1 MYELIEKLVNVY
13 GPSGRETKVA
23 DIIEALIKPCVDTVT
38 RDDLGNLICVKQG
51 SAAAP
56 KRIMLSA
63 HMDHIGFI
71 VVAVEKA
78 GYLRVMPVGGISL
91 AVSRTRHVYFANG
104 VQGVI
109 VQEPVK
115 EGETPAMKHMFVD
128 IGAKDGD
135 EALTMVQ
142 LGDMAVY
149 SNDCFR
155 LGQHRVAAP
164 AMDDRVACALLV
176 SVLQAL
182 PAKTQNTI
190 IAVFST
196 QEEVG
201 CRGAKTAAYGIDPEI
216 GIALDVTANGDT
228 PETKLPAVKLGEGAA
243 IKIMDKGSI
252 SNPDLV
258 NELLEAGREAG
269 AATQRE
275 VLPFGATDAS
285 AIQLT
290 RGGVKV
296 CTVSIPCRYVHSACE
311 VIDLRDVEAAKAL
324 LLAYLN

>member
-13 GPSGRETKVA
+13 GPSGREGKVA
-23 DIIEALIKPCVDTVT
+23 DAIEALVKPYVDSVT
-38 RDDLGNLICVKQG
+38 RDNLGNLICIKEG
-51 SAAAP
+51 HAANP

-71 VVAVEKA
+71 AVAVEKE
-78 GYLRVMPVGGISL
+78 GYLRVMPVGGISQ
-91 AVSRTRHVYFANG
+91 AVSRTRHVSFDNG
-104 VQGVI
+104 LQGVI
-109 VQEPVK
+109 VEEPVK
-115 EGETPAMKHMFVD
+115 AGETPAMKHMFID
-128 IGAKDGD
+128 IGAQDD
-135 EALTMVQ
+135 AEALAMVK

-164 AMDDRVACALLV
+164 AMDDRIACALLV

-182 PAKTQNTI
+182 PKELDNTI
-190 IAVFST
+190 AAVFST

-228 PETKLPAVKLGEGAA
+228 PETKLPAVKLGAGAA

-258 NELLEAGREAG
+258 NELLAAGERAG
-269 AATQRE
+269 IATQRE
-275 VLPFGATDAS
+275 VLPFGATDAM
-285 AIQLT
+285 AMQLT

-296 CTVSIPCRYVHSACE
+296 GTVSIPCRYVHSACE

-324 LLAYLN
+324 LLEYLR